1 MSELSG
7 IIGYPDWWC
16 GEKTHMLKQSAELQE
31 YSDGAG
37 PQGILG
43 GAQKSIVMAIV
54 SFALYDPKRR
64 ISFIVPMFCR

>member
-1 MSELSG
+1 
-7 IIGYPDWWC
+7 
-16 GEKTHMLKQSAELQE
+16 MLKQSAELQE

-54 SFALYDPKRR
+54 HLTFTTPKEKN
-64 ISFIVPMFCR
+64 SFIVPMFCR